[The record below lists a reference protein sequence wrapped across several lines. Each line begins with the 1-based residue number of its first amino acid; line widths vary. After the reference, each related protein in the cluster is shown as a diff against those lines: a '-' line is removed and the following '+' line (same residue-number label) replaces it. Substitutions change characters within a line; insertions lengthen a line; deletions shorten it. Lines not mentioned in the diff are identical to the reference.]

1 MNIKG
6 NTALV
11 TGAASGIGRAVVES
25 LIQRGAA
32 GVVLVDLAPEVE
44 DVAAELATDS
54 CQTLA
59 FVGDTCD
66 EEFRTRTFDEAQEKL
81 GVIRICVPAAG
92 ITRDRM
98 SVKIDKETGKAAT
111 YPLSDFRLVLEIN
124 LTAPV
129 FWAVEM
135 MARIA
140 EDRFAKGLKRWS
152 PEEGIQGTTVFIGS
166 ISSQGNVG
174 QISYSST
181 KNGLVAAASTL
192 TKEGMFHGYRA
203 TVIHPGFTNTPMVQA
218 MGQELIDKVV
228 VPHTQMKRLIEP
240 AEIAGTIC
248 FMVENPVVSGPVWAD
263 AGWHPLP

>member
-11 TGAASGIGRAVVES
+11 TGAASGIGRAVSEELV
-25 LIQRGAA
+25 QRGAA
-32 GVVLVDLAPEVE
+32 GLVLVDLAPEVE
-44 DVAAELATDS
+44 AVANELATDT
-54 CQTLA
+54 CKTIA
-59 FVGDTCD
+59 AVGDT
-66 EEFRTRTFDEAQEKL
+66 TDEAFRRETLDRAQNEL
-81 GVIRICVPAAG
+81 GLVRICVPCAG

-98 SVKIDKETGKAAT
+98 SVKVDKETGKAGL

-129 FWAVEM
+129 FWAIDIM
-135 MARIA
+135 GRIA
-140 EDRFAKGLKRWS
+140 EDRSARGLKRWT
-152 PEEGIQGTTVFIGS
+152 PDQDMEGVTVFIGS

-174 QISYSST
+174 QVSYAST
-181 KNGLVAAASTL
+181 KAGLVAAASTL

-218 MGQELIDKVV
+218 MGQDIIDKVV
-228 VPHTQMKRLIEP
+228 IPHTQMKRLIEP
-240 AEIAGTIC
+240 SEIAGTIC
-248 FMVENPVVSGPVWAD
+248 FMIENPIVSGPIWAD